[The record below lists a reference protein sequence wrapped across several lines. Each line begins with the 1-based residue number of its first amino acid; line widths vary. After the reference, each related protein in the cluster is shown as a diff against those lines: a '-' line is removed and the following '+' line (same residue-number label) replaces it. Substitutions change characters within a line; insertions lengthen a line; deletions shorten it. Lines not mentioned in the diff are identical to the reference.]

1 MKVVKLASFTAYG
14 AATGFVVSGLGGAAL
29 HASHGTAGDGLDDAI
44 VGAAGGAAVNFVA
57 GAIAS
62 FSPRVGLR
70 HDLAELATST
80 LLVGALGG
88 MVGSLILN
96 AHGQDPHAAS
106 TRHEFV
112 AGALGT
118 VIAAGVGTAASIGLC
133 CCRLALCCCPRAE
146 HRVAELQN
154 ALLGRDRGSLDELS
168 ANP

>member
-14 AATGFVVSGLGGAAL
+14 AATGFVVSGLGGAVL
-29 HASHGTAGDGLDDAI
+29 HARHGAAKDGLDDAI

-62 FSPRVGLR
+62 FSPRAGLR
-70 HDLAELATST
+70 HDVVELATST
-80 LLVGALGG
+80 VLVGALGG
-88 MVGSLILN
+88 IVGSFIL
-96 AHGQDPHAAS
+96 AGQGDHPHVS

-118 VIAAGVGTAASIGLC
+118 VLAAAVGTAASIGLYG
-133 CCRLALCCCPRAE
+133 CRLALCCCPRAE

-154 ALLGRDRGSLDELS
+154 ALLGRDRGTIDDLS
-168 ANP
+168 ADA